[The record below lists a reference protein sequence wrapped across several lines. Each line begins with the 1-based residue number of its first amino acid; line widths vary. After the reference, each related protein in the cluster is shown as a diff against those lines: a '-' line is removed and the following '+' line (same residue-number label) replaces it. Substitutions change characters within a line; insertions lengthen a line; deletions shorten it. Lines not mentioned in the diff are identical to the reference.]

1 MWLVI
6 NDEGYVVSHDR
17 AKPGEQPEGYEV
29 VEWFGA
35 IEWEVYDTI
44 TLPSGEE
51 VPVVR
56 GIDPR
61 PVGYEDHRDKM
72 EELLTAAGDELDWL
86 DATIPDIDTMNSSAV
101 QGVVKRL
108 AQENRQQIRAWRYV
122 INRLLNS

>member
-1 MWLVI
+1 
-6 NDEGYVVSHDR
+6 
-17 AKPGEQPEGYEV
+17 

-61 PVGYEDHRDKM
+61 PVGYDSHRDKM
-72 EELLTAAGDELDWL
+72 EDLLGAAEAELEWL
-86 DATIPDIDTMNSSAV
+86 DENIPLIGTMNAV
-101 QGVVKRL
+101 QVRTVVNRL
-108 AQENRQQIRAWRYV
+108 AQENRQMIRAWRYV
-122 INRLLNS
+122 LNRMLQE